1 MRWVD
6 VEARQPRLAAIGRQK
21 LVDPGVVLVGTV
33 RKDGTARISAVE
45 PFLWRGELWLPML
58 LDSLKARDLASR
70 PACPRPQ
77 RRSRAARARS
87 TASSCCAA
95 GRSWRTT
102 RGSSDEIAAAI
113 AEELP
118 GDRSVGKFDLFRIDI
133 EHVASIRWGDHND
146 QYLDALAP
154 GTRAAPPRNLVPRA
168 SAIPSPGPSSSTRP
182 RAASRASPGRGRAA
196 GARAR
201 RPAGA

>member
-58 LDSLKARDLASR
+58 LDSLKARDLLRDPRVLVHNVVTSR
-70 PACPRPQ
+70 EGTVDGEFMLRGRAVPEDDPRVN
-77 RRSRAARARS
+77 
-87 TASSCCAA
+87 
-95 GRSWRTT
+95 
-102 RGSSDEIAAAI
+102 DEIAAAI

-118 GDRSVGKFDLFRIDI
+118 WQPEVGKFNLFRIDI

-146 QYLDALAP
+146 QYLTRWPP
-154 GTRAAPPRNLVPRA
+154 GHEQVRRGT
-168 SAIPSPGPSSSTRP
+168 SATSVGDPEPWSELLD
-182 RAASRASPGRGRAA
+182 
-196 GARAR
+196 
-201 RPAGA
+201 